1 VQVVDFKSNATVPAT
16 ANEIPLGILRQMAAY
31 GLAVQAIYP
40 DQPVRCAIVWTAT
53 ATVMEI
59 PQTLWQNCSFDPAVA

>member
-1 VQVVDFKSNATVPAT
+1 
-16 ANEIPLGILRQMAAY
+16 MAAY

-40 DQPVRCAIVWTAT
+40 DRPVRCAIVWTAT

-59 PQTLWQNCSFDPAVA
+59 PQSLWQNCSFDPAVA